1 MFSIHND
8 DLHSP
13 PRLHMSGM
21 SQHQTGRDKVAVA
34 HIEQGI
40 ASSRKRQKISLA
52 CEECH
57 TRKVR
62 CDGLRPQCS
71 ACNRRARSKQPCTY
85 LSEPSRISGNKRT
98 IQSLHDRLAYL
109 EDKLSREKEPN
120 ISSGNAEFIS
130 EGLET
135 LQCDS
140 DSTVH
145 DPRQSLPHLNVITPA
160 RSSSDDIARDID
172 GRASGQDFSVIN
184 AMGIA
189 PLTTD
194 AMADTSSEFYGQP
207 SAASLLCDIRDHGH
221 RPPRFQPS
229 RRSISTHYSSNK
241 DDYHLPP
248 RYVADGL
255 LDLYH
260 KRVQSIYPFLHWPS
274 FKDAYNRLWL
284 SDTDV
289 KSMPQLTGVGLG
301 GPNCSVPVFYSALNA
316 IFALAS
322 QFTHVPAQE
331 RKERYAPFIRRSR
344 HLMRLEFLDDADL
357 SMVQALLILARYLQN
372 TSLPTRCWN
381 VAGVA
386 YRMAQGLGLH
396 LEINEGTIS
405 PLEKEMRRRVWHSCA
420 CLDTVLGML
429 TGRPCSNSNMSKVPL
444 PSAPD
449 EDISASVSVGNED
462 NDADV
467 CTTNFFAEA
476 VKLSHILNRILGQIY
491 DPWKEHEASNRTK
504 AADEKYYAQQVSS
517 IIELDHDLNSFEAGV
532 PEALHWSTETPTLH
546 SCSALPHQRH
556 ALRTRI
562 LHIRVLLYRPL
573 FVQRCRKV
581 NAQAKTPSEEKS
593 RDTPRSQNQLH
604 GAFAE
609 ICSIACIE
617 TAQALID
624 HVNNGSET
632 AYGGPPWYSCY
643 YIYHAAMVVILAD
656 ISSQSL
662 QQLNHGSLSESW
674 RTCEDFFRRTSEH
687 NPEIYQ
693 YFRGLES
700 ISRFVQPAYPRTI
713 DNSMKAN
720 APICEEHQ
728 ELIIDHITNSYLDPT
743 MVPGL
748 EAAQGGG
755 LTQFSDIE
763 FELGLGDDQVWTLA
777 GLSAMNVSSMVI

>member
-1 MFSIHND
+1 
-8 DLHSP
+8 
-13 PRLHMSGM
+13 
-21 SQHQTGRDKVAVA
+21 
-34 HIEQGI
+34 
-40 ASSRKRQKISLA
+40 
-52 CEECH
+52 
-57 TRKVR
+57 
-62 CDGLRPQCS
+62 
-71 ACNRRARSKQPCTY
+71 
-85 LSEPSRISGNKRT
+85 
-98 IQSLHDRLAYL
+98 
-109 EDKLSREKEPN
+109 
-120 ISSGNAEFIS
+120 
-130 EGLET
+130 
-135 LQCDS
+135 
-140 DSTVH
+140 
-145 DPRQSLPHLNVITPA
+145 
-160 RSSSDDIARDID
+160 
-172 GRASGQDFSVIN
+172 SVIN

-372 TSLPTRCWN
+372 TTCCVSVLTSL
-381 VAGVA
+381 VV
-386 YRMAQGLGLH
+386 
-396 LEINEGTIS
+396 
-405 PLEKEMRRRVWHSCA
+405 RR
-420 CLDTVLGML
+420 VLGML

-517 IIELDHDLNSFEAGV
+517 IIELDHDLDSFEAGV

-700 ISRFVQPAYPRTI
+700 ISRFVQPAYPSRSHSRLFLYQGMKLMLSQTSGTI

-777 GLSAMNVSSMVI
+777 GLSAMNVSSMAI